1 MKTTSPITVYA
12 ANCRG
17 NPTNCL
23 YPHRIQ
29 ITDEAS
35 AAKAFSRDIVCAEYR
50 NNYRSVENF
59 LSSNALPMDC
69 DNDHSNDPSLWIT
82 AEDIEAFFPDVTYL
96 IHYSRHHMKPK
107 ADLSSRPRFHAV
119 FLIDPTSNP
128 DAYVRLKQRVAEIFP
143 FFDPGAM
150 DAARFLIGTENPE
163 VEIHPGTVTLNDFLE
178 EYESEQAF
186 SEMESTTI
194 PEGSRNSTMS
204 KAGARI
210 IKRYG
215 DTPEAKERFFQEAE
229 NCDPPLED
237 AELETIWASCR
248 KFFKK
253 LSSTPGYIPPEAY
266 NGTGPLQWDT
276 PIPFDE
282 FDLPTFPADTLPPA
296 VRDYVMAVAETT
308 QTSVDMA
315 AVASLAILSIC
326 LQGKFRIWGKPDWAE
341 PLNTYCVIV
350 LPPAER
356 KSAVISL
363 MTEPLEEYEQE
374 VNNAMDAQI
383 LESQMKKSVLDKE
396 RRMLED
402 KVSKGK
408 ADASELADKAK
419 EISAFQEVLP
429 LKLFVDDVTAEKL
442 ASVLAENNSKAAIVS
457 AEGGIFDILNGIYT
471 KNVNIDVFLK
481 GHSGDTIRVD
491 RIGRASESILHPTL
505 TMLLAVQPE
514 VLNGLMTNGTFR
526 GRGLTARFLYAM
538 PKSSLGVRSFHT
550 KPIGETIKNEYTKLI
565 RSVLESDAAEDP
577 IELSDEA
584 TSVLE
589 RLFQDTE
596 NRFHTDL
603 VEIADWAG
611 KYVGAVLRIAG
622 LLHIAE
628 NHNFPEFSDV
638 SASTMENAVRIGE
651 YFLEHAKAAYS
662 LMGADPVNKQSEY
675 LLGAIQRGQIGEFS
689 RRDAMRMCRRFH
701 TAESLQPVLNRLCE
715 YGYIAP
721 KPMEPALGVGRR
733 PSEVYLTNPCLLA
746 S

>member
-1 MKTTSPITVYA
+1 MNT
-12 ANCRG
+12 
-17 NPTNCL
+17 
-23 YPHRIQ
+23 
-29 ITDEAS
+29 
-35 AAKAFSRDIVCAEYR
+35 
-50 NNYRSVENF
+50 
-59 LSSNALPMDC
+59 
-69 DNDHSNDPSLWIT
+69 
-82 AEDIEAFFPDVTYL
+82 
-96 IHYSRHHMKPK
+96 
-107 ADLSSRPRFHAV
+107 
-119 FLIDPTSNP
+119 
-128 DAYVRLKQRVAEIFP
+128 
-143 FFDPGAM
+143 
-150 DAARFLIGTENPE
+150 
-163 VEIHPGTVTLNDFLE
+163 FLE
-178 EYESEQAF
+178 EYEREQAF
-186 SEMESTTI
+186 EELGNTI
-194 PEGSRNSTMS
+194 PKGSRNSTMS
-204 KAGARI
+204 RIGARI

-215 DTPEAKERFFQEAE
+215 DTHQAWELFYQEAGK
-229 NCDPPLED
+229 CSPPLED
-237 AELETIWASCR
+237 QELETIWESCR

-253 LSSTPGYIPPEAY
+253 LSSTPGYIPPEAF
-266 NGTGPLQWDT
+266 NGTDTVLWET

-282 FDLPTFPADTLPPA
+282 FVLPTFPVEALPPA
-296 VRDYVMAVAETT
+296 VRDYVQAVAETT
-308 QTSVDMA
+308 QTSADMA

-326 LQGKFRIWGKPDWAE
+326 LQGKYRIWGKPDWSE

-363 MTEPLEEYEQE
+363 MTAPLEEYEQE

-383 LESQMKKSVLDKE
+383 IESQMKKAVLEKE

-408 ADASELADKAK
+408 AEASELSDKAK
-419 EISAFQEVLP
+419 EISAFQETQP

-442 ASVLAENNSKAAIVS
+442 ASVLAENHSKAAIVS

-538 PKSSLGVRSFHT
+538 PKSSLGDRSFYT
-550 KPIGETIKNEYTKLI
+550 KPITEPIKTEYAKLI
-565 RSVLESDAAEDP
+565 RSMLELDSREEP
-577 IELSDEA
+577 IQLSDEA
-584 TSVLE
+584 TAILE
-589 RLFQDTE
+589 QLFRDTE
-596 NRFHTDL
+596 SRFRTDL
-603 VEIADWAG
+603 AEISDWAG

-622 LLHIAE
+622 LLHATQHHGFLDFTE
-628 NHNFPEFSDV
+628 V
-638 SASTMENAVRIGE
+638 SRQTMENAVRIGE

-675 LLGAIQRGQIGEFS
+675 LLSAIQREQVVQFS
-689 RRDAMRMCRRFH
+689 RRDAMRMCRQFK
-701 TAESLQPVLNRLCE
+701 TADSIQPVLNRLCE

-721 KPMEPALGVGRR
+721 KPTEPVLGVGRR
-733 PSEVYLTNPCLLA
+733 PSEVFLTNPILLA

>member
-1 MKTTSPITVYA
+1 MQNLKSITVYT

-23 YPHRIQ
+23 YPHRIE
-29 ITDEAS
+29 ITDVAN

-59 LSSNALPMDC
+59 LIANALPMDC
-69 DNDHSNDPSLWIT
+69 DNDHSNDPALWIT
-82 AEDIEAFFPDVTYL
+82 ADDIENFFPDVTYF

-107 ADLSSRPRFHAV
+107 GDLSSRPRFHV
-119 FLIDPTSNP
+119 IFLIDTITDP
-128 DAYVRLKQRVAEIFP
+128 DAYARLKQRVAEIFP
-143 FFDPGAM
+143 FFDPDAM
-150 DAARFLIGTENPE
+150 DAARFLIGTEKPE
-163 VEIHPGTVTLNDFLE
+163 VVFHPGTITLDSFLK

-186 SEMESTTI
+186 AELGNTI

-204 KAGARI
+204 RAGARI

-215 DTPEAKERFFQEAE
+215 DTSGARELFFQEAE
-229 NCDPPLED
+229 KCTPPLED
-237 AELETIWASCR
+237 TELETIWGSCQ

-253 LSSTPGYIPPEAY
+253 LCSAPGYIPPDAY
-266 NGTGPLQWDT
+266 NGTGPIQWDI
-276 PIPFDE
+276 PIPFDD
-282 FDLPTFPADTLPPA
+282 FNLPEFPADTLPPV
-296 VRDYVMAVAETT
+296 VRGYVQAVAETT

-326 LQGKFRIWGKPDWAE
+326 LQGKYRIWGKSDWWE

-363 MTEPLEEYEQE
+363 MTAPLEEYEQE
-374 VNNAMDAQI
+374 INAAMDAQI
-383 LESQMKKSVLDKE
+383 IESQMKKAVLEKE

-419 EISAFQEVLP
+419 EISAFQETQP

-442 ASVLAENNSKAAIVS
+442 ASVLAENRSKAAIVS
-457 AEGGIFDILNGIYT
+457 AEGGIFDILSGIYT

-491 RIGRASESILHPTL
+491 RIGRASENIIHPVL
-505 TMLLAVQPE
+505 TMLLAVQPG
-514 VLNGLMTNGTFR
+514 VLNGMMSNDTFR
-526 GRGLTARFLYAM
+526 GRGLTARFLYSM
-538 PKSSLGVRSFHT
+538 PKSYLGMRSFHT
-550 KPIGETIKNEYTKLI
+550 EPIPETVKTEYTKLI
-565 RSVLESDAAEDP
+565 RSLLEVDCKEEP
-577 IELSDEA
+577 ILLSEEA
-584 TSVLE
+584 TSALKALYLDNE
-589 RLFQDTE
+589 SRLC
-596 NRFHTDL
+596 TDL
-603 VEIADWAG
+603 AEIADWAG

-622 LLHIAE
+622 LLHAAQHHGFLDFTE
-628 NHNFPEFSDV
+628 V
-638 SASTMENAVRIGE
+638 SGETMENAVRIGE

-662 LMGADPVNKQSEY
+662 LMGADPVNKQGEY
-675 LLGAIQRGQIGEFS
+675 LLDAIKRGQVSEFS

-701 TAESLQPVLNRLCE
+701 NTESLQPVLNRLCE

-721 KPMEPALGVGRR
+721 KPTEPALGAGRR

>member
-1 MKTTSPITVYA
+1 MQNPKPITVYA

-17 NPTNCL
+17 TPTNCL
-23 YPHRIQ
+23 YPHRIE
-29 ITDEAS
+29 ITDETT
-35 AAKAFSRDIVCAEYR
+35 AAEAFSRDIVCAEYR

-59 LSSNALPMDC
+59 LIANALPMDC
-69 DNDHSNDPSLWIT
+69 DNDHSNDPALWIT
-82 AEDIEAFFPDVTYL
+82 ADDIENFFPDVTYF

-107 ADLSSRPRFHAV
+107 GDLSSRPRFHV
-119 FLIDPTSNP
+119 IFLIDTITDP
-128 DAYVRLKQRVAEIFP
+128 DAYARLKQRVAEIFP
-143 FFDPGAM
+143 FFDPDAM
-150 DAARFLIGTENPE
+150 DAARFLIGTEKPE
-163 VEIHPGTVTLNDFLE
+163 VVFHPGTITLNAFLE

-186 SEMESTTI
+186 AKLGSTI

-204 KAGARI
+204 RAGARI

-215 DTPEAKERFFQEAE
+215 DTSEARELFFQEAE
-229 NCDPPLED
+229 KCTPPLED
-237 AELETIWASCR
+237 TELETIWGSCQ

-253 LSSTPGYIPPEAY
+253 ISSVPGYIPPDAY
-266 NGTGPLQWDT
+266 NGTGPIQWET
-276 PIPFDE
+276 PIPFDA

-296 VRDYVMAVAETT
+296 VCDYVQAVAETT

-326 LQGKFRIWGKPDWAE
+326 LQGKYRIWGKPDWSE

-363 MTEPLEEYEQE
+363 MTAPLEEYEQE
-374 VNNAMDAQI
+374 INTAMDVQI
-383 LESQMKKSVLDKE
+383 IESQMKKAVLEKE

-408 ADASELADKAK
+408 ADATELADKAK
-419 EISAFQEVLP
+419 EISAFHETQP

-442 ASVLAENNSKAAIVS
+442 ASVLAENRSKAAIVS
-457 AEGGIFDILNGIYT
+457 AEGGIFDILSGIYT

-491 RIGRASESILHPTL
+491 RIGRASESIVHPTL
-505 TMLLAVQPE
+505 TMLLAVQPG
-514 VLNGLMTNGTFR
+514 VLNGMMSNDTFR

-538 PKSSLGVRSFHT
+538 PKSSLGIRSFHT
-550 KPIGETIKNEYTKLI
+550 EPIPEATKTEYANLI
-565 RSVLESDAAEDP
+565 RNLLEVDCKEEP
-577 IELSDEA
+577 IQLSEEA
-584 TSVLE
+584 TSVLKA
-589 RLFQDTE
+589 LYLDTE
-596 NRFHTDL
+596 SRFCTDL
-603 VEIADWAG
+603 AEIADWAG

-622 LLHIAE
+622 LLHSAQHHGFLDFTE
-628 NHNFPEFSDV
+628 V
-638 SASTMENAVRIGE
+638 SGETMENAVRIGE

-662 LMGADPVNKQSEY
+662 LMGADPVNKQGEY
-675 LLGAIQRGQIGEFS
+675 LLDAIKRGQISAFT

-721 KPMEPALGVGRR
+721 KPTEPALGAGRR

>member
-1 MKTTSPITVYA
+1 MTTTSPIIVFA

-17 NPTNCL
+17 DATNCM
-23 YPHRIQ
+23 YPHRIEV
-29 ITDEAS
+29 TDEAS
-35 AAKAFSRDIVCAEYR
+35 AVAAFSRDFVCAEYR
-50 NNYRSVENF
+50 NNYRSNDNF
-59 LSSNALPMDC
+59 LVSNTLPMDC
-69 DNDHSNDPSLWIT
+69 DNDHSDDPALWIT
-82 AEDIEAFFPDVTYL
+82 AEDIADFFPDVTYI

-107 ADLSSRPRFHAV
+107 GERSSRPRFHV
-119 FLIDPTSNP
+119 IFLIDPVNDP
-128 DAYVRLKQRVAEIFP
+128 VAYVQMKQRVEEAFP
-143 FFDPGAM
+143 FFDTDAM
-150 DAARFLIGTENPE
+150 DAARFLFGTENAE
-163 VEIHPGTVTLNDFLE
+163 VEFHPGTITLNAYLE
-178 EYESEQAF
+178 EYESEVAF

-194 PEGSRNSTMS
+194 PDGSRNSTMS
-204 KAGARI
+204 RIGARI

-215 DTPEAKERFFQEAE
+215 DTSDAKELFFQEAE
-229 NCDPPLED
+229 KCDPPLED
-237 AELETIWASCR
+237 AELNTIWGSCQ

-253 LSSTPGYIPPEAY
+253 LLSTPGYVSPEAY
-266 NGTGPLQWDT
+266 NGTGPLQWET
-276 PIPFDE
+276 PIPFDA
-282 FDLPTFPADTLPPA
+282 FDLPTFPADTLPPV
-296 VRDYVMAVAETT
+296 VRDYVKAVAETT

-326 LQGKFRIWGKPDWAE
+326 LQGKYRIWGKADWWE

-363 MTEPLEEYEQE
+363 MTAPLEEYEQE
-374 VNNAMDAQI
+374 VNAAMDAQI
-383 LESQMKKSVLDKE
+383 IESQMKKAVLDKE

-408 ADASELADKAK
+408 ANATELADKAK
-419 EISAFQEVLP
+419 EISAFQETLP

-442 ASVLAENNSKAAIVS
+442 ASVLAENRSKAAIVS
-457 AEGGIFDILNGIYT
+457 AEGGIFDILSGIYT

-491 RIGRASESILHPTL
+491 RIGRASESIVHPTL
-505 TMLLAVQPE
+505 TMLLAVQPG
-514 VLNGLMTNGTFR
+514 VLNGMMSNDTFR

-550 KPIGETIKNEYTKLI
+550 EPIPESTKTEYTKLI
-565 RSVLESDAAEDP
+565 RNLLEVDCKEEP
-577 IELSDEA
+577 IQLSEGA
-584 TSVLE
+584 TVILE
-589 RLFQDTE
+589 KLFRDTE
-596 NRFHTDL
+596 NRFCTDL
-603 VEIADWAG
+603 AEIADWAG

-622 LLHIAE
+622 LLHAAQHHGFLDFTE
-628 NHNFPEFSDV
+628 V
-638 SASTMENAVRIGE
+638 SGETMENAVRIGE

-662 LMGADPVNKQSEY
+662 LMGADPVNKQGEY
-675 LLGAIQRGQIGEFS
+675 LLDAIKRGQVSQFS

-701 TAESLQPVLNRLCE
+701 NTESLQPVLNRLCE

-721 KPMEPALGVGRR
+721 KPTEPVLGAGRR

>member
-1 MKTTSPITVYA
+1 MQNLKSITVYT

-23 YPHRIQ
+23 YPHRIE
-29 ITDEAS
+29 ITDAAS

-59 LSSNALPMDC
+59 LIANALPMDC
-69 DNDHSNDPSLWIT
+69 DNDHSNDPTLWIT
-82 AEDIEAFFPDVTYL
+82 AADIEAFFPDVTYF

-107 ADLSSRPRFHAV
+107 GSLSSRPRFHII
-119 FLIDPTSNP
+119 FLIDPTSNS
-128 DAYVRLKQRVAEIFP
+128 DAYVRLKQRVAEAFP

-163 VEIHPGTVTLNDFLE
+163 VAFHPGTITLNAFLE

-186 SEMESTTI
+186 AQLETTI

-204 KAGARI
+204 RIGARI

-215 DTPEAKERFFQEAE
+215 DTSEARELFFQEAE
-229 NCDPPLED
+229 KCSPPLED
-237 AELETIWASCR
+237 TELETIWGSCQ

-253 LSSTPGYIPPEAY
+253 LSSTATYIPPEAY
-266 NGTGPLQWDT
+266 NGTAPIQWET
-276 PIPFDE
+276 PIPFDD
-282 FDLPTFPADTLPPA
+282 FTLPEFPTDA
-296 VRDYVMAVAETT
+296 LPPSVRDYVKAVAETT

-326 LQGKFRIWGKPDWAE
+326 LQGKYRIWGKSDWWE

-363 MTEPLEEYEQE
+363 MTAPLEEYEQE
-374 VNNAMDAQI
+374 VNAAMDAQI
-383 LESQMKKSVLDKE
+383 IESQMKKAVLEKE

-419 EISAFQEVLP
+419 EISAFQETQP

-442 ASVLAENNSKAAIVS
+442 ASVLAENRSKAAIVS
-457 AEGGIFDILNGIYT
+457 AEGGIFDILSGIYT

-491 RIGRASESILHPTL
+491 RIGRASENIIHPAL
-505 TMLLAVQPE
+505 TMLLAVQPG
-514 VLNGLMTNGTFR
+514 VLNGMMSNDTFR
-526 GRGLTARFLYAM
+526 GRGLTARFLYSM
-538 PKSSLGVRSFHT
+538 PKSYLGMRSFHT
-550 KPIGETIKNEYTKLI
+550 EPIPETVKTEYTKLI
-565 RSVLESDAAEDP
+565 RSLLEVDCKEEP
-577 IELSDEA
+577 ILLSEEA
-584 TSVLE
+584 TSALKALYLDNE
-589 RLFQDTE
+589 SRLC
-596 NRFHTDL
+596 TDL
-603 VEIADWAG
+603 AEIADWAG

-622 LLHIAE
+622 LLHAAQ
-628 NHNFPEFSDV
+628 HHGFLEFTEV
-638 SASTMENAVRIGE
+638 SGKIMENAVRIGE

-662 LMGADPVNKQSEY
+662 LMGADPVNKQGEY
-675 LLGAIQRGQIGEFS
+675 LLDAIKRGQVSEFS

-701 TAESLQPVLNRLCE
+701 NTESLQPVLNRLCE

-733 PSEVYLTNPCLLA
+733 PSEVYLTNPILLA

>member
-1 MKTTSPITVYA
+1 MQKPKPITVYA

-17 NPTNCL
+17 TPTNCL
-23 YPHRIQ
+23 YPHRIEV
-29 ITDEAS
+29 TDESS

-59 LSSNALPMDC
+59 LTSNALPMDC
-69 DNDHSNDPSLWIT
+69 DNDHSNDPALWIT
-82 AEDIEAFFPDVTYL
+82 AADIENFFPDVTYF

-107 ADLSSRPRFHAV
+107 GDLSSRPRFHVV
-119 FLIDPTSNP
+119 FRIDPMTDP
-128 DAYVRLKQRVAEIFP
+128 DTYIRLKQRVAEVFP
-143 FFDPGAM
+143 FFDPDAM

-163 VEIHPGTVTLNDFLE
+163 VVFHPGTITLNAFLE

-186 SEMESTTI
+186 AELGNTI

-204 KAGARI
+204 RTGARI

-215 DTPEAKERFFQEAE
+215 DTPEAEELFFQEAE
-229 NCDPPLED
+229 KCDPPLED

-253 LSSTPGYIPPEAY
+253 LSSTPGYIPPETY
-266 NGTGPLQWDT
+266 NGTGPLQWEC

-282 FDLPTFPADTLPPA
+282 FDLPPFPVDTLPPA
-296 VRDYVMAVAETT
+296 IRDYVKAVAETT
-308 QTSVDMA
+308 QTDPGMA

-363 MTEPLEEYEQE
+363 MTAPLEEYEQE
-374 VNNAMDAQI
+374 VNSAMDTKI
-383 LESQMKKSVLDKE
+383 IESQMKKAVLEKE

-419 EISAFQEVLP
+419 EISAFQETLP

-442 ASVLAENNSKAAIVS
+442 ASVLAENHSKAAIVS

-526 GRGLTARFLYAM
+526 GRGLTARFLYAI
-538 PKSSLGVRSFHT
+538 PKSSLGNRDFDTEQIPESV
-550 KPIGETIKNEYTKLI
+550 KIEYGKLI
-565 RSVLESDAAEDP
+565 RSMLEVDEREEP
-577 IELSDEA
+577 ITLSGEA
-584 TSVLE
+584 TAVLAQ
-589 RLFQDTE
+589 LFRDTE
-596 NRFHTDL
+596 KRFRTDL
-603 VEIADWAG
+603 AEISDWAG

-622 LLHIAE
+622 LLHAAQ
-628 NHNFPEFSDV
+628 HHGFMDFSEV
-638 SASTMENAVRIGE
+638 STQTMENAVRIGE

-662 LMGADPVNKQSEY
+662 LMGADPLNKQCEY
-675 LLGAIQRGQIGEFS
+675 LLGIIQREQVSQFS
-689 RRDAMRMCRRFH
+689 RRDAMRMGRSFR
-701 TAESLQPVLNRLCE
+701 TADSIQPVLNRLCE

-721 KPMEPALGVGRR
+721 KPMEPVTGVGRR

>member
-1 MKTTSPITVYA
+1 MTNVTPITVFV

-17 NPTNCL
+17 NPANCL
-23 YPHRIQ
+23 YPHRIEVV
-29 ITDEAS
+29 DENS
-35 AAKAFSRDIVCAEYR
+35 AAEAFSRDIVCAEYR
-50 NNYRSVENF
+50 NNYRSVVNF
-59 LSSNALPMDC
+59 LTSNALPMDC
-69 DNDHSNDPSLWIT
+69 DNDHSNDPALWIT
-82 AEDIEAFFPDVTYL
+82 AEDLDGFFPDVTYL

-107 ADLSSRPRFHAV
+107 GDKSARPRFHV
-119 FLIDPTSNP
+119 IFRIDSMDDP

-163 VEIHPGTVTLNDFLE
+163 VEIHHGTITLNDFLE
-178 EYESEQAF
+178 EYESEMTF

-204 KAGARI
+204 RIGARI

-215 DTPEAKERFFQEAE
+215 DTSDAKELFFQEAE
-229 NCDPPLED
+229 KCDPPLED
-237 AELETIWASCR
+237 SELNTIWGSCQ

-253 LSSTPGYIPPEAY
+253 LLSTPGYISPEAY
-266 NGTGPLQWDT
+266 NCTDPLQWDT

-282 FDLPTFPADTLPPA
+282 FDLPTFPSDTLPPA

-326 LQGKFRIWGKPDWAE
+326 LQGKFRIWGKPDWSE

-363 MTEPLEEYEQE
+363 MTAPLEEYEQE
-374 VNNAMDAQI
+374 VNNAMDAKI
-383 LESQMKKSVLDKE
+383 IESQMKKAVLEKE

-408 ADASELADKAK
+408 AVATELADKAK
-419 EISAFQEVLP
+419 EISAFQETLP

-442 ASVLAENNSKAAIVS
+442 ASVLAENHSKAAIVS

-526 GRGLTARFLYAM
+526 GRGLTARFLYAI
-538 PKSSLGVRSFHT
+538 PKSSLGDRNFDTEQIPEFV
-550 KPIGETIKNEYTKLI
+550 KIEYAKLI
-565 RSVLESDAAEDP
+565 RSMLEVDEREEP
-577 IELSDEA
+577 ITLSGEA
-584 TSVLE
+584 TAVLAQ
-589 RLFQDTE
+589 LFRDTE
-596 NRFHTDL
+596 KRFRTNL
-603 VEIADWAG
+603 AEISDWAG

-622 LLHIAE
+622 LLHAAQ
-628 NHNFPEFSDV
+628 HHGFMDFSEV
-638 SASTMENAVRIGE
+638 SAQTMENAVRIGE

-662 LMGADPVNKQSEY
+662 LMGADPLNKQGEY
-675 LLGAIQRGQIGEFS
+675 LLSRIQKAQVREFS
-689 RRDAMRMCRRFH
+689 RRDAMRMCRGIKS
-701 TAESLQPVLNRLCE
+701 AESIQPVLNRLCE

-721 KPMEPALGVGRR
+721 KPTEPVMGVGRR